1 MATLPFDPAALAPAD
16 RALYDAMVARR
27 RAQGAPFDGPYLPLM
42 NHPQLC
48 QRIEALGYYLK
59 FDGHLPRDVYQFVVL
74 AVARATGAGFE
85 WEDHVAHARAA
96 GVPDA
101 VIATLAQRGSAAAG
115 LPAPYA
121 AAAAVLAHTLQWQD
135 IPADAQAA
143 AIAQFGV
150 EGFVEIVVL
159 SGFYQ
164 MFAAINQ
171 GFAVARAG
179 PGREK

>member
-1 MATLPFDPAALAPAD
+1 MQRNHRQLCSIKIVRQIGKGFG
-16 RALYDAMVARR
+16 RR

-85 WEDHVAHARAA
+85 WEELVAHARAA